1 MNFDFPGSGLKRLYL
16 KIILVQTEKDCDQ
29 AETCYNS
36 MRIIILV
43 RLIKKDS
50 ILRKGDFMIK
60 SKRYILFSVLA
71 VAVAAVVFGVVYFR
85 RQTQEQDPIT
95 ATALKLN
102 TVITITIYD
111 SQDQS
116 ILDDAMALCD
126 EYEQIFSRTSEESEL
141 YQLNAGELADA
152 DGIST
157 VSDSLS
163 DLIATGL
170 SYAALSEGAFDI
182 SIAPVSSLWDFTS
195 GEGTVPD
202 QAEVEAAVELVDYR
216 QVFQDGN
223 QIHFGMDGM
232 ELDLGAVAKGYIA
245 DRLKE
250 FLVSRGV
257 ESAIIDLGGNVL
269 CVGERPDGTPF
280 RIGIQRPFADRNE
293 TLAAV
298 EISGKSVVSSGIYE
312 RYFEQDGVLYHHI
325 LNPKTG
331 YPYDNGL
338 TSVTIIS
345 EQSVDGD
352 GLSTTAF
359 ALGLEKG
366 LELINSLP
374 DVQAIFITEDGEL
387 HFSENFEDEVSISYM
402 E

>member
-1 MNFDFPGSGLKRLYL
+1 
-16 KIILVQTEKDCDQ
+16 
-29 AETCYNS
+29 
-36 MRIIILV
+36 
-43 RLIKKDS
+43 
-50 ILRKGDFMIK
+50 MIK

-85 RQTQEQDPIT
+85 RQPQEQDPIT

-163 DLIATGL
+163 DLISTGL

-195 GEGTVPD
+195 GEGSVPD
-202 QAEVEAAVELVDYR
+202 SGAIAAALELVNYR
-216 QVFQDGN
+216 DVSLEGDEIRFAKE
-223 QIHFGMDGM
+223 GMQ
-232 ELDLGAVAKGYIA
+232 LDLGAVAKGYIA
-245 DRLKE
+245 DRIKDYLLE
-250 FLVSRGV
+250 QGV
-257 ESAIIDLGGNVL
+257 ESAIIDLGGNIL
-269 CVGERPDGTPF
+269 CVGSRPGGDPF
-280 RIGIQRPFADRNE
+280 RIGLQRPFASHSE
-293 TLAAV
+293 TVATV
-298 EISGKSVVSSGIYE
+298 EITDKSVVSSGIYE
-312 RYFEQDGVLYHHI
+312 RYFEEDGVLYHHI
-325 LNPKTG
+325 LNPETG

-338 TSVTIIS
+338 VSVTIIS
-345 EQSVDGD
+345 DESVDGD
-352 GLSTTAF
+352 GLSTSCF

-366 LELINSLP
+366 MELIDSLP
-374 DVQAIFITEDGEL
+374 DVQAVFITEDGEL
-387 HFSENFEDEVSISYM
+387 HFSEGFEEELTVIRN
-402 E
+402 